1 MEKKYVSPKRI
12 ARLAGLL
19 YLLWIITGLYGLMYV
34 PSQTIVKGDTVAT
47 ANKILANEFLFR
59 SGIINDLIS
68 ITIGIFLIM
77 ALYRLLKQV
86 NEYQAKFMFA
96 LLFVT
101 FPVVFI
107 MDAFNIASLMILKG
121 EVLKTFDLS
130 QRQEVAMFLFK
141 INNYGSVTLELFWGL
156 WLIPFGQL
164 VYKSG
169 FIPRILGVFLVVNG
183 ITYIIHC
190 CASLLFPDYQNIVRQ
205 MATPFW
211 VLGEVVITLWLL
223 IWGVKGSKGK
233 EIASKISAV
242 RL

>member
-1 MEKKYVSPKRI
+1 MEKNIVSLRRT

-19 YLLWIITGLYGLMYV
+19 YLIWVITGLYGLMYV
-34 PSQTIVKGDTVAT
+34 PSQTIVKNDTAAT
-47 ANKILANEFLFR
+47 TNKILDNELLFR

-77 ALYRLLKQV
+77 ALYRLLKGV
-86 NEYQAKFMFA
+86 NEYQAKLMFV

-101 FPVVFI
+101 FPVAFI

-121 EVLKTFDLS
+121 DVLKTFELS
-130 QRQEVAMFLFK
+130 QRQDMAMFFFK
-141 INNYGSVTLELFWGL
+141 ISNYGSITLELFWGL

-183 ITYIIHC
+183 ITYMIHC
-190 CASLLFPDYQNIVRQ
+190 LASLLFPDYQDLVRQ
-205 MATPFW
+205 IATPFW
-211 VLGEVVITLWLL
+211 VLGEITITLWLL
-223 IWGVKGSKGK
+223 IKGVKNIPGIKTS
-233 EIASKISAV
+233 EIFQDA
-242 RL
+242 